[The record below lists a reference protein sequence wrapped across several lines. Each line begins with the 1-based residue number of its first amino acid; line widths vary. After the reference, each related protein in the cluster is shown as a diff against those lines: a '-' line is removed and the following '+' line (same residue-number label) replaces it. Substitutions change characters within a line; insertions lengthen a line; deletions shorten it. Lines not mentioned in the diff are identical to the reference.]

1 MQPTDHRVRSVF
13 VFLGARRPGRR
24 NERGAGLHK
33 QALVEG
39 KSDMKDRIIR
49 FLATLSAVAAMAIA
63 GGASFKGF

>member
-1 MQPTDHRVRSVF
+1 MCQVGFRVLRDTK
-13 VFLGARRPGRR
+13 AGRR